1 MKKQAAQQIEWIT
14 PLEAS
19 LEVSVRSGVF
29 ISPDDIKQLRN
40 RGRITEEHTQRLSN
54 RLTLYS
60 RQHLLSPELKMPAK
74 RNSPIQAE
82 HVATWLEEYPERVT
96 SLEGEGFTIPCKEE
110 ALQIIPQRQA
120 NRVNLG
126 GRRKTS
132 L

>member
-1 MKKQAAQQIEWIT
+1 MKKQTAQQIEWIT

-19 LEVSVRSGVF
+19 LEASVRSGVF

-40 RGRITEEHTQRLSN
+40 RGRIAEEHTQRLSN

-60 RQHLLSPELKMPAK
+60 RQYLLSPELKMPTK
-74 RNSPIQAE
+74 RNSPIKAE
-82 HVATWLEEYPERVT
+82 HVATWLEEYPGRVEA
-96 SLEGEGFTIPCKEE
+96 LESEGFTIPCKEE
-110 ALQIIPQRQA
+110 AIALIPQRQA
-120 NRVNLG
+120 SRVNLG